1 MVKSKS
7 LIIILLLY
15 SAIFTA
21 CKDKQE
27 SQIQVPPEPPKV
39 AEAVKREVATPK
51 PPEIISIKFSP
62 LSPKVGDEIKT
73 EVVTQGAGDIDVR
86 YQWWKN
92 DTLLDETS
100 DTLKTELKRGD
111 IILISATPF
120 VRGKKGKAV
129 NAFTYVFNSR
139 PKITSPSIESKFEEN
154 TYTYQVKAVDP
165 DGDTLTYSLN
175 TAPKGMEIN
184 PSTGLITW
192 NVNPQDFTAVGKHTV
207 AVWVSDSHGGKAEE
221 VFYVSIGQK

>member
-1 MVKSKS
+1 MVKSKR

-15 SAIFTA
+15 CAIFTA

-27 SQIQVPPEPPKV
+27 SQIQVPPEPPKA

-51 PPEIISIKFSP
+51 PPEIISLKLSP
-62 LSPKVGDEIKT
+62 QSPKVGDEIKA
-73 EVVTQGAGDIDVR
+73 EVVTDGKDGGVI

-92 DTLLDETS
+92 NTLLDETS
-100 DTLKTELKRGD
+100 DTLKTELKRSD
-111 IILISATPF
+111 IILVSATP
-120 VRGKKGKAV
+120 VVEGKKGKAV

-139 PKITSPSIESKFEEN
+139 PKIISSSIESKFEGN
-154 TYTYQVKAVDP
+154 TYTYQVKAIDP
-165 DGDTLTYSLN
+165 DGDALTYSIN
-175 TAPKGMEIN
+175 TAPKDMKID

-192 NVNPQDFTAVGKHTV
+192 NVNPQDFTAAGKHTV
-207 AVWVSDSHGGKAEE
+207 VVRVSDGRGGLAEE

>member
-1 MVKSKS
+1 MVKCKS

-51 PPEIISIKFSP
+51 PPEIISLKLSP
-62 LSPKVGDEIKT
+62 QSPKVGDEIKA
-73 EVVTQGAGDIDVR
+73 EVVTDGKDGGVI

-111 IILISATPF
+111 IILVSATP
-120 VRGKKGKAV
+120 VVEGEKGKAV

-139 PKITSPSIESKFEEN
+139 PKITSSSIESKFEEN
-154 TYTYQVKAVDP
+154 TYTYQVKAIDP
-165 DGDTLTYSLN
+165 DGDALTYSIN
-175 TAPKGMEIN
+175 TAPKDMKID

-192 NVNPQDFTAVGKHTV
+192 NVNPQDFTAAGKHTV